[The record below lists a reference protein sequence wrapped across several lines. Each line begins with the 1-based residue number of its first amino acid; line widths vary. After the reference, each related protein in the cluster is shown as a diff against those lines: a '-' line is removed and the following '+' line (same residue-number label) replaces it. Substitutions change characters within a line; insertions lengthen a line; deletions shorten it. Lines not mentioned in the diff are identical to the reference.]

1 MKSRKAGD
9 RATLFG
15 SGRWQ
20 QRGNKR
26 EETPTMSRKV
36 TVRVMREAP
45 CLSTKP
51 WLGVTQVR
59 SGRQRGSNDGHRDKP
74 TTSSKATG
82 RVTRVIEKT
91 HVSKGF
97 SMAMSLM
104 GVSLL
109 FL

>member
-1 MKSRKAGD
+1 MNSRKAGD

-36 TVRVMREAP
+36 IVRVMREEP

-74 TTSSKATG
+74 TTSRKATG
-82 RVTRVIEKT
+82 RVTRVIENT
-91 HVSKGF
+91 HVSRGF
-97 SMAMSLM
+97 SMAVSLM
-104 GVSLL
+104 SVSLL
-109 FL
+109 F

>member
-1 MKSRKAGD
+1 MKLRKAGD

-36 TVRVMREAP
+36 TVRVMREEL

-59 SGRQRGSNDGHRDKP
+59 SGRQCGSNDGHGDKP
-74 TTSSKATG
+74 TTARKATG
-82 RVTRVIEKT
+82 RVTRDIEKT
-91 HVSKGF
+91 HISRGF

-104 GVSLL
+104 GVPLL
-109 FL
+109 F